1 MARVTDALLGE
12 KAYARGRPTPT
23 LDLAYGGQMGYA
35 PDLTEWVSNAAHV
48 RRHVFFLLLE
58 APRVFRVLPDSDKWT
73 QALRLM
79 MEVHPRSIEGLTA
92 TLTVDTDNTPVGG
105 GGEIQEEITN
115 VTRAPSTPSFTFNDK
130 YGSPISTF
138 LDNWITYGMMD
149 PNTKVANAGTLSGDR
164 PTDMLP
170 DWYSATGIFIEPD
183 PLHRKVVRSWLCTNM
198 FPKSNGEIT
207 GSRDL
212 TSAMQ
217 MSNFTVE
224 FAAISQ
230 YGLGVNVLAQQLLDK
245 ININNANQNLRSAF
259 VTGESAD
266 VAAVSNMGYKS
277 SAERVASQAVKA

>member
-1 MARVTDALLGE
+1 M
-12 KAYARGRPTPT
+12 
-23 LDLAYGGQMGYA
+23 
-35 PDLTEWVSNAAHV
+35 
-48 RRHVFFLLLE
+48 
-58 APRVFRVLPDSDKWT
+58 
-73 QALRLM
+73 M